1 MNDSSYEPLK
11 SSGANKCFGCSPV
24 NPYGLQ
30 MTFLGNRKDVC
41 SYITVPRHMCGWNK
55 LVHGG
60 IISVILDEIMSW
72 AALHV
77 YKKIVLTKSMT
88 VEFIK
93 PVSITH
99 ELKALGRPVKTMG
112 RHEALVEGEVCDADG
127 EICAKAS
134 GTFVLLNPKMAK
146 RMGIVDDDGLKGI
159 ENILNPSVHFDPNGI

>member
-1 MNDSSYEPLK
+1 MNDSVYKPLK

-24 NPYGLQ
+24 NPHGLQ
-30 MTFLGNRKDVC
+30 MTFFGNQKEVC

-77 YKKIVLTKSMT
+77 YKKMVLTKSMT
-88 VEFIK
+88 VDFIK
-93 PVSITH
+93 PVSIKH
-99 ELKALGRPVKTMG
+99 ELKAIGRPIKTVG
-112 RHEALVEGEVCDADG
+112 RHEVLVQGEICDPKG
-127 EICAKAS
+127 EICARAS
-134 GTFVLLNPKMAK
+134 GTFVLLNPKTAK

-159 ENILNPSVHFDPNGI
+159 ENIINPLPEI